1 MVATLY
7 ADAPASDRWGSL
19 MQDRRFLV
27 LQGVCS
33 PFFYRLASQLR
44 AQGHQVFKILF
55 NVGDWFYWGGKPAWV
70 FRGSLPEL
78 EPFLAEKVRSFGI
91 TDLILFGDCR
101 PVHRPAITVGTQQG
115 LRIHVFE
122 EGYFRPHWVTLERGG
137 VNGYS
142 RLPRDPNWYR
152 DKAKTLPATGDGH
165 PFRSSFFIR
174 AAHDVTYHVA
184 SMSNPLFFPHY
195 RTHAPVTA
203 AIEYFGY
210 LRRLPQIRLIHKKRD
225 NAAVE
230 LLISSGTPYVVL
242 PLQLDGDA
250 QIKVHSP
257 FSNMAE
263 VMAHVL
269 ESFARHAPGN
279 SKLIIKNHPLDPGLN
294 HHQPTISALTKRFD
308 LQGRIIYLET
318 GNLVRMLQYA
328 KGAVMVNSTVGTLAL
343 SLGCPTMALGN
354 PIYSL
359 PGLTFQGPLEQ
370 FWHNRHQPDNELF
383 RCFRTAVIHATQV
396 NGGFYSREGI
406 DLLLNNCVPLLE
418 ADLSPLEA
426 LW

>member
-1 MVATLY
+1 
-7 ADAPASDRWGSL
+7 
-19 MQDRRFLV
+19 MQNRRFLV

-33 PFFYRLASQLR
+33 PFFYRLANQLR
-44 AQGHQVFKILF
+44 VRGHQVFKILF
-55 NVGDWFYWGGKPAWV
+55 NVGDWFYWGARSAWA

-78 EPFLAEKVRSFGI
+78 EPFLAVKVRSFGI

-101 PVHRPAITVGTQQG
+101 PVHRPAITVRTQQG

-122 EGYFRPHWVTLERGG
+122 EGYFRPYWVTLERGG

-152 DKAKTLPATGDGH
+152 DKGKRLPSPGDGQ

-174 AAHDVTYHVA
+174 AAHDVAYHVA
-184 SMSNPLFFPHY
+184 SMSNPLFFPRY

-210 LRRLPQIRLIHKKRD
+210 LRRLPLLRLIHQKRD
-225 NAAVE
+225 DAALE
-230 LLISSGTPYVVL
+230 SLISTRTPYFVL

-250 QIKVHSP
+250 QIKVHSD
-257 FSNMAE
+257 FCNMAE

-269 ESFARHAPGN
+269 ESFARHAPGKA
-279 SKLIIKNHPLDPGLN
+279 KLIIKNHPLDPGLDQ
-294 HHQPTISALTKRFD
+294 HQQTISTLISRFD
-308 LQGRIIYLET
+308 LNNRIVYMET
-318 GNLVRMLQYA
+318 GNLVRMLRHA

-343 SLGCPTMALGN
+343 SLGCPTIALGN
-354 PIYSL
+354 PIYHL
-359 PGLTFQGPLEQ
+359 PGLTFQGPLEH
-370 FWHNRHQPDNELF
+370 FWRIRLKPDNELF
-383 RCFRTAVIHATQV
+383 NCFRNTVIHATQV

-406 DLLLNNCVPLLE
+406 DLLVNNCIPLLE
-418 ADLSPLEA
+418 ADQSPLEA